1 MRVGSVV
8 KIVLLLL
15 ATSPLFSQTITIDTA
30 KLQAIIAEEVQK
42 GISTAVDQAVAVA
55 VKSVELKYIDIIA
68 GKDTLIADKQLE
80 INLLAIDKSLL
91 TIQKAN
97 LQMDFDAYKQKY
109 GLRRD
114 LIIGGVS
121 MSIGMVGGLV
131 AFVLITK

>member
-42 GISTAVDQAVAVA
+42 GIATAVDQAVAVA

-80 INLLAIDKSLL
+80 INLLAIDKNLL

-121 MSIGMVGGLV
+121 LSIGMVGGLV